1 MILTILNHH
10 IIKLRRLL
18 PCTVFTMLVGE
29 EEENHT
35 VQLNKLTE
43 AVLNLP
49 NDGEAFIKEWGC
61 RSIRCVLETENM
73 VFEFQEGLQAIDA
86 ALKAMSCHP
95 EHLGV
100 AENACGA
107 LATALAKTD
116 AWAQLFA
123 QAPKRFG
130 QAAQKIVRLCL
141 LVVHVHKNSLR
152 LQSAAIEVFHYVVTF
167 AVDKSSKLG
176 FALHEAQNRQVQ
188 DVLGMVIAGLDLVF
202 ENGSV
207 TERALE
213 ILVIASEK
221 ERSRILI
228 ACAQGERVLQRVEN
242 AYDASSEL
250 GRRIYKLCEECK
262 SNCKTLFQG
271 AEKQAQ
277 LLRTQY
283 EVSLSALQAEGGSDE
298 LESQQENCERLLVS
312 VKHSLQSDSLVTAR
326 SGLKIL
332 HENIA
337 LGQCHKSVEGQMWL
351 LHHQCQGLTALNN
364 ARLALDA
371 GFPENAQSA
380 LADADRE
387 LQKGDNKFYLSQKEE
402 LLKTAHNIVECR
414 HHLDEL
420 STREFLV
427 TKGNAALHA
436 AKEILAT
443 HVGEFEMDF
452 GKVLDRVA
460 DDHVAVTEPSTK
472 TQAAVA
478 ANNNH
483 GSSSASVDQNGAVTQ
498 SPAWRRGHLQEWSE
512 QNWTPSCADAPPA
525 PPRGASGHGS
535 LLLLAGA
542 PTAEATQDV
551 ASVGNR
557 PREDTKE
564 DGKPS
569 SREKTAAQNVQK
581 EDGEFFR
588 KESAGADER
597 RTNNPFDRLAEL
609 FRRMLEAQKAFGKIQ
624 EDR

>member
-1 MILTILNHH
+1 MILTILKHH
-10 IIKLRRLL
+10 IIKLCRLL
-18 PCTVFTMLVGE
+18 PCTVFTMLVGG

-49 NDGEAFIKEWGC
+49 NDGEPFIKEWGC

-86 ALKAMSCHP
+86 VLKAMSCHP

-100 AENACGA
+100 AEHACVA
-107 LATALAKTD
+107 LATALAKTE
-116 AWAQLFA
+116 AWSQLFA

-130 QAAQKIVRLCL
+130 QASQKIVRLCL
-141 LVVHVHKNSLR
+141 LVLHVHKNSLH
-152 LQSAAIEVFHYVVTF
+152 LHSAAIEVFHYVVTF

-188 DVLGMVIAGLDLVF
+188 DVLRMVIAGLDLVF
-202 ENGSV
+202 EDGPV
-207 TERALE
+207 TERALQ
-213 ILVIASEK
+213 ILDIASEK
-221 ERSRILI
+221 EKSRILI

-242 AYDASSEL
+242 AHDASLER
-250 GRRIYKLCEECK
+250 GRRIHKLCEGCK
-262 SNCKTLFQG
+262 SKCKTLFQG

-277 LLRTQY
+277 LLRAQH
-283 EVSLSALQAEGGSDE
+283 EWSLSVLQAEGESDE
-298 LESQQENCERLLVS
+298 LESPQENCERLLFY
-312 VKHSLQSDSLVTAR
+312 VKDAVRSDELLTAR
-326 SGLKIL
+326 SALKFL

-337 LGQCHKSVEGQMWL
+337 LGQCHKSVEDQMWL
-351 LHHQCQGLTALNN
+351 LHHQCQGLTALNK
-364 ARLALDA
+364 ARQALDA
-371 GFPENAQSA
+371 GFPEDAQAA

-387 LQKGDNKFYLSQKEE
+387 LQKGDNKFYLSQKEA
-402 LLKTAHNIVECR
+402 LLKTAHMIVESR
-414 HHLDEL
+414 RNLDEL

-443 HVGEFEMDF
+443 HVGEFEMNF

-569 SREKTAAQNVQK
+569 RREKTAAQNVQK